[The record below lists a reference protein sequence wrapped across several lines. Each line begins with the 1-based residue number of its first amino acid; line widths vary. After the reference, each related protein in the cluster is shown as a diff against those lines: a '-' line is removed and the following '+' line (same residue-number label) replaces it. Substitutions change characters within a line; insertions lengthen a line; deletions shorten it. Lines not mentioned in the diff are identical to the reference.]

1 MIGQRE
7 VTKSISSKVH
17 LSMQPLVKIKIF
29 LCTDLQFVV
38 CNKMQNAA
46 ILSTVS
52 GNKRRGNET
61 LSMEIAFLELSI
73 HETTLV
79 LLSLN
84 STNKTSFL
92 FQNRVAIPTLS
103 VGEGLVVS
111 DFRRSEN
118 DSLFGLPFCFPFSY
132 KIFSLWQYLF

>member
-84 STNKTSFL
+84 SWKG
-92 FQNRVAIPTLS
+92 PLS